1 MDYETCTELKLL
13 RMCAF
18 VCVCCVFASSWSELA
33 LVFDVHVFVV
43 VCIHFFVCIF
53 VVVLLFV
60 FVLVLVQGWSRSEL
74 CLCRAGPGAE
84 VTGGNWCDE
93 HVWPP
98 APPAPAPALPPL
110 QRAEN
115 THMVWSPPQTWNT
128 KHTMP
133 GTVAA
138 RPQVPASRTSWV
150 SWGARHCSLQRQRQ
164 TVRSEITFTLQ
175 DIQTLYE
182 AWNAPL
188 PPHSSS
194 QKLQLDTIWNKFL
207 RARECSTHCHNLK
220 KFDLEWLTLERWA
233 SPVKIVIKVSLSQV
247 PLYQTRII
255 QPFMQEL
262 AVLNKN
268 LAANPRAYMLITLW
282 AFSVSLF
289 VSMLLS
295 VCVAYFEFTKS
306 PRPKRTLTKQPTL
319 C

>member
-1 MDYETCTELKLL
+1 
-13 RMCAF
+13 MCAF
-18 VCVCCVFASSWSELA
+18 VCGCCVFASSWPELA
-33 LVFDVHVFVV
+33 LAFVVHVFVV
-43 VCIHFFVCIF
+43 VCIRLFVSIF

-60 FVLVLVQGWSRSEL
+60 FLLVFVLVQAWSRSEL

-98 APPAPAPALPPL
+98 PPPAAPAALH
-110 QRAEN
+110 RAEN
-115 THMVWSPPQTWNT
+115 THMVWSLPQTWNT

-150 SWGARHCSLQRQRQ
+150 SWGAHHCSLQRQRQ

-182 AWNAPL
+182 AWNAP
-188 PPHSSS
+188 PPSS
-194 QKLQLDTIWNKFL
+194 QELQLDTIWNKFL

-233 SPVKIVIKVSLSQV
+233 SLVKIVIKVILSQL

-306 PRPKRTLTKQPTL
+306 PRPKRTLAKQPTL